1 MFGEV
6 VDHTDSS
13 EPAVVGDE
21 CEEGMKGR
29 FVLVQ
34 RDTKGIIGDM
44 NFNNVIVNHTDQGKS
59 QLFIYNMHSVY
70 LFV

>member
-29 FVLVQ
+29 FVLIQ
-34 RDTKGIIGDM
+34 RDTKGIIGDI
-44 NFNNVIVNHTDQGKS
+44 NFNNVIVNHTDQGKP
-59 QLFIYNMHSVY
+59 QVIIYHIH
-70 LFV
+70 FV